1 MGIVARQ
8 SIITSFISYTG
19 IVVGYLNLVYLY
31 PKFLELEQVGLL
43 RTIQDAAI
51 LMVPLASIGIPQI
64 ISRYYPRYAAASGRY
79 AGFLGLLL
87 ITAATG
93 FIIVSVIFTFSK
105 DFLFSSFREKAP
117 QVMEHTGLILL
128 MLLLLCYFGIFEQI
142 ARSQIRAAT
151 PAFLREVVLRILQAG
166 ILGLYVTNWIT
177 FDHFLLL
184 SVLLYAGLLVFL
196 FFYLDFLKTGIKLPF
211 RHFKKDELR
220 ELLVF
225 GLISFVGISAT
236 MILSKIDSLMVS
248 GMVGLEAAAIYT
260 TTFYM
265 ATVIEVPKRA
275 MTQSATAVLSIAF
288 EKGNLKNGERIYR
301 QTALNQLIIG
311 GLLMIGL
318 WANTS
323 NIFEI
328 MPKGNLYSAGAN
340 VILFIGLTRLIDMSF
355 GPSSEV
361 IGLSRYYWVNLVVIS
376 FLAVASVVMNLY
388 LIPRMGIDGA
398 AVGTLIAILS
408 YNLIKFIFI
417 TIKIGIQPFSKFTVR
432 SLVVIGMTV
441 GLNLMIPDFENV
453 WVDVLIRSSAL
464 SLFYASFI
472 LAFNCSPEVKEQF
485 DLIRKK
491 LGLTRSL

>member
-1 MGIVARQ
+1 
-8 SIITSFISYTG
+8 
-19 IVVGYLNLVYLY
+19 
-31 PKFLELEQVGLL
+31 
-43 RTIQDAAI
+43 
-51 LMVPLASIGIPQI
+51 
-64 ISRYYPRYAAASGRY
+64 
-79 AGFLGLLL
+79 
-87 ITAATG
+87 
-93 FIIVSVIFTFSK
+93 
-105 DFLFSSFREKAP
+105 
-117 QVMEHTGLILL
+117 
-128 MLLLLCYFGIFEQI
+128 
-142 ARSQIRAAT
+142 
-151 PAFLREVVLRILQAG
+151 
-166 ILGLYVTNWIT
+166 
-177 FDHFLLL
+177 
-184 SVLLYAGLLVFL
+184 
-196 FFYLDFLKTGIKLPF
+196 
-211 RHFKKDELR
+211 
-220 ELLVF
+220 
-225 GLISFVGISAT
+225 
-236 MILSKIDSLMVS
+236 MVS

-472 LAFNCSPEVKEQF
+472 LAFNCSPEVTEQF